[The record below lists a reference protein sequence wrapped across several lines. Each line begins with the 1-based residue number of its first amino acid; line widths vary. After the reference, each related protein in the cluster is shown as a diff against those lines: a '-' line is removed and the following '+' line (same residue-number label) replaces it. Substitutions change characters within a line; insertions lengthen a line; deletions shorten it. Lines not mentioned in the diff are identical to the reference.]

1 MLLPPSTSWFGS
13 CSDVSLERADGFQG
27 PIIIS
32 DPTSDDEKQL
42 ETMYDAEEIV
52 FMQDWYHQDGNIR
65 RTGEK
70 QLIVLYR

>member
-1 MLLPPSTSWFGS
+1 M
-13 CSDVSLERADGFQG
+13 SLERADGFQG

-65 RTGEK
+65 RTGE
-70 QLIVLYR
+70 

>member
-1 MLLPPSTSWFGS
+1 
-13 CSDVSLERADGFQG
+13 
-27 PIIIS
+27 
-32 DPTSDDEKQL
+32 
-42 ETMYDAEEIV
+42 MYDAEEIV